1 MAITLK
7 IKNEAQFQ
15 VNAPNFAISPSASGY
30 TLYYSADGVH
40 FTAWNDVVPADTTQ
54 VVACG
59 AVGMYYKLVG
69 NTSEVVVTY

>member
-1 MAITLK
+1 MANIIK
-7 IKNEAQFQ
+7 VKNEQVFQ
-15 VNAPNFAISPSASGY
+15 VEATNFAISPSASGY
-30 TLYYSADGVH
+30 TLNYSADGEH

>member
-1 MAITLK
+1 MATK
-7 IKNEAQFQ
+7 IKVINEAQFQ

-30 TLYYSADGVH
+30 TLNYSADGVH
-40 FTAWNDVVPADTTQ
+40 FTAWDDVVPADTTQ

-69 NTSEVVVTY
+69 NTSEVIVTY